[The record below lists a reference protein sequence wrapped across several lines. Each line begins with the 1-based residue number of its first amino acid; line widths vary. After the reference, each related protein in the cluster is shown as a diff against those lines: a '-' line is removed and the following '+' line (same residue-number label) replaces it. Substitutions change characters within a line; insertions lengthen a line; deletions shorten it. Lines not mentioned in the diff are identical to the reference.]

1 MAHRMRFSE
10 LGKLK
15 TYSVNYGDRITFKS
29 RIVKPLEA
37 ACRNLIQ
44 KAAEQEYKTR
54 GPVRIPTKKLH
65 ITTRKAPSGEG
76 TNTWDHFEM
85 KIHKRV
91 IDLFCPSGVIKEVG
105 LLLIFIYSINLS
117 SLQTLRS
124 IQAQTSILICSQTD

>member
-1 MAHRMRFSE
+1 MAHKKKFSE
-10 LGKLK
+10 SGKFTIFLF
-15 TYSVNYGDRITFKS
+15 TVYLYIARITFKS

-105 LLLIFIYSINLS
+105 
-117 SLQTLRS
+117 
-124 IQAQTSILICSQTD
+124 